1 MLPGFLKF
9 FSFFLAICFFLTQV
23 RHTRLLSLSLV
34 GFWAHLHE
42 PVKFSSSSL
51 PLHHGDH
58 CICVFFY
65 WLLGFHGIFSF
76 KVHLGF
82 VIFFFCFLF
91 SLLFLLVIHCQMAP
105 LFSVF
110 DEYLAGRPLKF
121 PVPLSRRSGRLSVLF
136 HRVFLFMHCPLLLAN
151 IFSVEV
157 SYTQHDMVGCF
168 LLEYCH

>member
-1 MLPGFLKF
+1 MLPRFLKF

-23 RHTRLLSLSLV
+23 RHTRLLSLSLLLV
-34 GFWAHLHE
+34 FGHIYMNL
-42 PVKFSSSSL
+42 SSF
-51 PLHHGDH
+51 LHHR
-58 CICVFFY
+58 CLYTMATTVFVFSFTGFS
-65 WLLGFHGIFSF
+65 GFHGIFSF

-82 VIFFFCFLF
+82 VIFFFCFF